1 MVGDLPGAEGMT
13 PGVVSLPAGGP
24 GEPYKARPTGR
35 LDHAVGSPAR
45 RVAVNV
51 DPRESDP
58 APMSVDDFRAGVSRL
73 NAAAARQ
80 AGTESREQE
89 EDQRLWQYALLLM
102 VVSLA
107 AEGMLG
113 RRLG

>member
-1 MVGDLPGAEGMT
+1 VVDLT
-13 PGVVSLPAGGP
+13 I
-24 GEPYKARPTGR
+24 
-35 LDHAVGSPAR
+35 R

-58 APMSVDDFRAGVSRL
+58 ARSSVEAFKTSVSELTAGAAREAGV
-73 NAAAARQ
+73 Q
-80 AGTESREQE
+80 AGQRENE
-89 EDQRLWQYALLLM
+89 QRLWQYALLLM
-102 VVSLA
+102 VVSLV